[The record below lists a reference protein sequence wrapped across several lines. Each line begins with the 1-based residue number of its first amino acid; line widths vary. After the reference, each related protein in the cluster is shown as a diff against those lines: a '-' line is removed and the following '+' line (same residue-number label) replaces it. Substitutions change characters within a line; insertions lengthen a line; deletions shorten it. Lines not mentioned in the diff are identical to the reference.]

1 MNPQKLLTGLLGVQ
15 VLLTAITW
23 WPAPQM
29 AASRPL
35 IEWKPEQI
43 TSVTI
48 HSATTDN
55 LGDGLVLNR
64 QDDGWVIESEYSYPA
79 QPAKVDELLE
89 KLTAIKIRTP
99 VTLQAV
105 RHEQLNV
112 ADDNATRRVTVQ
124 AGDESVE
131 FLLGIAGNSRSHLRL
146 AGQNEVYT
154 ISGLGAWAIRDAS
167 TQYLERKVL
176 DVKPGSLESYSLTNS
191 HGTVE
196 LVRDEA
202 RQWTSPSL
210 AEGQQLDVS
219 KLDKLFQNTLQLSMS
234 SPADPALDPFTR
246 DDAAVLSWSQT
257 VDGKL
262 VSNAV
267 ALYSDEA
274 VGIVRIKD
282 QPRPV
287 NIGSVTTQNVF
298 ADTTLDRLLV
308 GAPDEGPV
316 IK

>member
-1 MNPQKLLTGLLGVQ
+1 MSPQKLLTGLLGVQ
-15 VLLTAITW
+15 ILLTAITW
-23 WPAPQM
+23 WPAPQV

-35 IEWKPEQI
+35 IEWEPEQI

-48 HSATTDN
+48 HSATADN
-55 LGDGLVLNR
+55 LGDGLKLRR
-64 QDDGWVIESEYSYPA
+64 QEGGWVIENEYNYPA
-79 QPAKVDELLE
+79 ETTKMDELLE

-112 ADDNATRRVTVQ
+112 ADDNATRRVIVE
-124 AGDESVE
+124 AGDDSVE
-131 FLLGIAGNSRSHLRL
+131 FLLGIAGNNRSHLRI

-154 ISGLGAWAIRDAS
+154 ISGLGAWAIRDSS
-167 TQYLERKVL
+167 TQYFDRKVL
-176 DVKPGSLESYSLTNS
+176 DVKAGTLLSYSLTNR

-202 RQWTSPSL
+202 NQWTSPAL
-210 AEGQQLDVS
+210 VEGQELDVT

-234 SPADPALDPFTR
+234 SAADPSLDPFTR
-246 DDAAVLSWSQT
+246 DDATILRWTQT
-257 VDGKL
+257 LDGKP

-267 ALYSDEA
+267 ALYPEEA
-274 VGIVRIKD
+274 LSILRIQD
-282 QPRPV
+282 QSRPV
-287 NIGSVTTQNVF
+287 KIGSITTQNVF

-308 GAPDEGPV
+308 GAPDESPV